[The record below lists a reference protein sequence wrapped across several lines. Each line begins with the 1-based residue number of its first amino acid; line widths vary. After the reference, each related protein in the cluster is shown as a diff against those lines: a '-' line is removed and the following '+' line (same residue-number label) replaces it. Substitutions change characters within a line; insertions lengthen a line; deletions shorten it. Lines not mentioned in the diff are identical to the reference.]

1 MLSYSCLETRVFPVD
16 LYINPVPSQ
25 SPAPFLFLTP
35 FQSTDSRYA
44 PVLACKSSPKQLLSI
59 SRNSM
64 YVAVGNLSPSCL
76 ASAPLHGPAPAVTL
90 WTVPVASLPRGEHQ
104 GWDVACNPQ

>member
-1 MLSYSCLETRVFPVD
+1 MPPCLPANPALS
-16 LYINPVPSQ
+16 N
-25 SPAPFLFLTP
+25 
-35 FQSTDSRYA
+35 
-44 PVLACKSSPKQLLSI
+44 SSAYPEI
-59 SRNSM
+59 A
-64 YVAVGNLSPSCL
+64 YVAAGNLSPSCL